1 MLTAFP
7 LHTGGDHGGAFF
19 LIMVQNGAVTFA
31 RKTITKKWKGTHEKP
46 WQRLTWYLSL
56 ILSHYRFTPREMN
69 PTAVVIFQCWTP
81 WASWGWAASR
91 HSSAHPV
98 CSVAD
103 LQTDVLLSTSASPKI
118 HKLIL
123 AQTDTS
129 VCVGLREEESARCLK
144 SLQQAIPSAW
154 AQLGGIP
161 NTSVQ
166 SQHLIVFPRRLRCN
180 TCFAAVER
188 QESAPETNTVPP
200 ETSTLGSA
208 RTAGSSCTRILSKLK
223 QWREAQLHQY
233 KSFLSSSTTSEQHR
247 DASQHL
253 TSPSTPGR
261 RGFIPTTQ
269 AKKQTKNSQPP
280 ETSGFG
286 Q

>member
-1 MLTAFP
+1 MKRNTWRTLTTTYMIFITDSQP
-7 LHTGGDHGGAFF
+7 LQIYPQRNESHSCCDIPVLNTLSQLGLGSLSTLFHT
-19 LIMVQNGAVTFA
+19 
-31 RKTITKKWKGTHEKP
+31 
-46 WQRLTWYLSL
+46 
-56 ILSHYRFTPREMN
+56 
-69 PTAVVIFQCWTP
+69 
-81 WASWGWAASR
+81 SR
-91 HSSAHPV
+91 VSA
-98 CSVAD
+98 AD

-129 VCVGLREEESARCLK
+129 VCVGLGEEESAWCLK

-161 NTSVQ
+161 NSSVQ
-166 SQHLIVFPRRLRCN
+166 SQHFIVFPRHLRCN

-208 RTAGSSCTRILSKLK
+208 RTAGSSCTRILSKLNSDVK
-223 QWREAQLHQY
+223 LSCIIA
-233 KSFLSSSTTSEQHR
+233 FLSSSSCSTTSEQHP
-247 DASQHL
+247 DASQYL

-261 RGFIPTTQ
+261 RGFIPTTL
-269 AKKQTKNSQPP
+269 AWWLQP
-280 ETSGFG
+280 SWM
-286 Q
+286 